1 MKLKLLLITVLLFSI
16 NSIAQDLNYKWSVEA
31 NYTVVPE
38 EGFGG
43 DYNII
48 EVGLKYRFVD
58 LGFLQ
63 LGFGVNGGFANKN
76 FDEAS
81 IDGRNNRYYIQ
92 PRLFSEFKI
101 PGIERLRTG
110 IGLGYSILNEDTSVI
125 SIGEDV
131 SGNTTNG
138 GFNFNLGVTYDITD
152 RFFVQVQYDFI
163 NLNVRDEFIFQ
174 GEVIKPDFQEKLNN
188 IKIGVGFR
196 F

>member
-1 MKLKLLLITVLLFSI
+1 MKYKLLLFPVLFFSI
-16 NSIAQDLNYKWSVEA
+16 NSMAQDLNYKWSVEA
-31 NYTVVPE
+31 NYAIVPD

-43 DYNII
+43 DDNII
-48 EVGLKYRFVD
+48 EIGLKYRFLDYDFVQIG
-58 LGFLQ
+58 LGINS
-63 LGFGVNGGFANKN
+63 GFSQKK
-76 FDEAS
+76 FDELN
-81 IDGRNNRYYIQ
+81 IDGKVKRYYIQ

-101 PGIERLRTG
+101 PGLSKFHPSLG
-110 IGLGYSILNEDTSVI
+110 IGYSIINEDSAVI

-131 SGNTTNG
+131 SGNTLNG
-138 GFNFNLGVTYDITD
+138 GFNFNLGVTYDITN
-152 RFFVQVQYDFI
+152 RFFIQAQYDFI

>member
-1 MKLKLLLITVLLFSI
+1 MKYKLLLFPVLFFSI
-16 NSIAQDLNYKWSVEA
+16 NSMAQDLNYKWSVEA
-31 NYTVVPE
+31 NYAIVPD

-43 DYNII
+43 DDNII
-48 EVGLKYRFVD
+48 EIGLKYRFLDYDFVQIG
-58 LGFLQ
+58 LGINS
-63 LGFGVNGGFANKN
+63 GFSQKK
-76 FDEAS
+76 FDELN
-81 IDGRNNRYYIQ
+81 IDGKVKRYYIQ

-101 PGIERLRTG
+101 PGLSKFHPSLG
-110 IGLGYSILNEDTSVI
+110 IGYSIINEDSAVI

-131 SGNTTNG
+131 SGNTVNG
-138 GFNFNLGVTYDITD
+138 GFNFNLGVTYDITN
-152 RFFVQVQYDFI
+152 RFFIQAQYDFI